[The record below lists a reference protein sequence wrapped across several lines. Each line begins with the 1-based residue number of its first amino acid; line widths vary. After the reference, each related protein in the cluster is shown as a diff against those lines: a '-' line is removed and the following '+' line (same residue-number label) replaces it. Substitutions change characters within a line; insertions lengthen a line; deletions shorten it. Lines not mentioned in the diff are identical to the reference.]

1 MMFDVLKSG
10 YLKKGVVTSKYPAE
24 PFRAPDKFLGRPAV
38 DKSKC
43 DNCQKC
49 IAVCPTGAIND
60 KMDISLGRCIF
71 CGACAEAC
79 PTAIRMTGEYELA
92 SKEKPDFDVETAG
105 KALEKKIM
113 KAFGR
118 SLAIRE
124 VDAGSCNACEVEV
137 NALSNSIYDIERF
150 GLHIVA
156 SPRHADA
163 LLVTGPVSRNMELG
177 LLQSYRA
184 TPDPKMVIAMGACA
198 ITGGIFRDSYAV
210 CNGVDTLVPVDVYIP
225 GCPPR
230 PQAIIQGIMLA
241 IDKWEQKRK

>member
-1 MMFDVLKSG
+1 MFDVLKSG
-10 YLKKGVVTSKYPAE
+10 FLKKGVVTSNYPAE
-24 PFRAPDKFLGRPAV
+24 PFRPVEKFLGMPAI

-43 DNCQKC
+43 DGCGKC
-49 IAVCPTGAIND
+49 VGVCPSGAISE
-60 KMDISLGRCIF
+60 KFDISLGRCIF
-71 CGACAEAC
+71 CGACTEVC
-79 PTAIRMTGEYELA
+79 GAIRMTGEYELA
-92 SKEKPDFDVETAG
+92 SKVKPDWDVETAG
-105 KALEKKIM
+105 RELEKKIK

-124 VDAGSCNACEVEV
+124 VDAGSCNGCEVEV
-137 NALSNSIYDIERF
+137 NSLSNAIYDIERF

-163 LLVTGPVSRNMELG
+163 LLVTGPVTRNMERG
-177 LLQSYRA
+177 LMQSYNA

-210 CNGVDTLVPVDVYIP
+210 SNGVDSLLPVDVYIP

-241 IDKWEQKRK
+241 IDRWEVKRR

>member
-1 MMFDVLKSG
+1 MFKVLKSG
-10 YLKKGVVTSKYPAE
+10 VLKKGVVTGNYPAE
-24 PFRAPDKFLGRPAV
+24 PFTPAERFLGKPAI

-43 DNCQKC
+43 DSCGKC
-49 IAVCPTGAIND
+49 MAICPSGAINGSF
-60 KMDISLGRCIF
+60 DISPGRCIF
-71 CGACAEAC
+71 CGACAEIC
-79 PTAIRMTGEYELA
+79 DAIKMTGEYELA
-92 SKEKPDFDVETAG
+92 SRVKPDFDIDAAG
-105 KALEKKIM
+105 REMEKKIK

-124 VDAGSCNACEVEV
+124 VDAGSCNGCEVEV
-137 NALSNSIYDIERF
+137 NSLSNAIYDIERF

-163 LLVTGPVSRNMELG
+163 LLVTGPVTRNMERG
-177 LLQSYRA
+177 LMQSYNA

-210 CNGVDTLVPVDVYIP
+210 CNGVDNLLPVDVYIP

-241 IDKWEQKRK
+241 IDRWEQKQK

>member
-1 MMFDVLKSG
+1 MFDILKSG
-10 YLKKGVVTSKYPAE
+10 FLKNGVVTTNYPAE
-24 PFRAPDKFLGRPAV
+24 PSSAPEKFLGRPSV

-43 DNCQKC
+43 DRCAEC
-49 IAVCPTGAIND
+49 IDVCPTGAIND
-60 KMDISLGRCIF
+60 NMDISLGRCIF

-79 PTAIRMTGEYELA
+79 PAAITMSGDYELA
-92 SKEKPDFDVETAG
+92 SRIKPDFNIDTAG
-105 KALEKKIM
+105 REMEKKIK

-124 VDAGSCNACEVEV
+124 VDAGSCNGCEVEV
-137 NALSNSIYDIERF
+137 NSLSNAIYDIERF

-163 LLVTGPVSRNMELG
+163 LLVTGPVTRNMERG
-177 LLQSYRA
+177 LMQTYKA
-184 TPDPKMVIAMGACA
+184 TPDPKIVIAMGACA

-210 CNGVDTLVPVDVYIP
+210 YNGVDQFVPVDVYIP

-241 IDKWEQKRK
+241 IDRWELKSK

>member
-1 MMFDVLKSG
+1 MFEVLKSG
-10 YLKKGVVTSKYPAE
+10 ILKKGVVTINYPAE
-24 PFRAPDKFLGRPAV
+24 PSRAPEKFLGMPAI

-43 DNCQKC
+43 DNCKKC
-49 IAVCPTGAIND
+49 IDVCPTGAIND
-60 KMDISLGRCIF
+60 RMNLSLGRCIF

-79 PTAIRMTGEYELA
+79 PTAIKMTGEYELA
-92 SKEKPDFDVETAG
+92 SKVKPDFDIEIAG
-105 KALEKKIM
+105 REMEKKIM

-124 VDAGSCNACEVEV
+124 VDAGSCNGCEVEV
-137 NALSNSIYDIERF
+137 NSLANAIYDIERF

-163 LLVTGPVSRNMELG
+163 LLVTGPVTRNMERG
-177 LLQSYRA
+177 LMQSYNA

-198 ITGGIFRDSYAV
+198 IAGGIFRDSYAV
-210 CNGVDTLVPVDVYIP
+210 YNGVDNLVPVDVYIP

-241 IDKWEQKRK
+241 IDQWEQKKK

>member
-1 MMFDVLKSG
+1 MFDILKAG

-24 PFRAPDKFLGRPAV
+24 PFRAPEKFLGMPAI

-43 DNCQKC
+43 DRCGKC
-49 IAVCPTGAIND
+49 LAACPSGAIND
-60 KMDISLGRCIF
+60 NFDISPGRCIF
-71 CGACAEAC
+71 CAACADVC
-79 PTAIRMTGEYELA
+79 SAIRMTGEYELA
-92 SKEKPDFDVETAG
+92 SKAKPDFDVESSG
-105 KALEKKIM
+105 RELEKKIK

-124 VDAGSCNACEVEV
+124 VDAGSCNGCEVEV
-137 NALSNSIYDIERF
+137 NSLSNAIYDIERF

-163 LLVTGPVSRNMELG
+163 LLVTGPVTRNMERG
-177 LLQSYRA
+177 LMQSYNA

-210 CNGVDTLVPVDVYIP
+210 YNGVDALVPVDVYIP

-241 IDKWEQKRK
+241 IDRWEEKRK

>member
-1 MMFDVLKSG
+1 MFNVLKSG
-10 YLKKGVVTSKYPAE
+10 YLKKGVVTGNYPAE
-24 PFRAPDKFLGRPAV
+24 PFRPADRFLGRPSV

-43 DNCQKC
+43 DNCKKC
-49 IAVCPTGAIND
+49 TEVCPTGAIND
-60 KMDISLGRCIF
+60 RMDISLGRCIF

-79 PTAIRMTGEYELA
+79 PTAIRMTGEFELA
-92 SKEKPDFDVETAG
+92 SKVKPDFDIETAG
-105 KALEKKIM
+105 REMEKKIK

-124 VDAGSCNACEVEV
+124 VDAGSCNGCEVEV
-137 NALSNSIYDIERF
+137 NSLSNAIYDIERF

-163 LLVTGPVSRNMELG
+163 LLVTGPVSRNMERG
-177 LLQSYRA
+177 LMQTYNA
-184 TPDPKMVIAMGACA
+184 TPDPKLVIAMGACA

-210 CNGVDTLVPVDVYIP
+210 YNGVDHLVPVDVYIP